1 MSWMWQIREGTMVSP
16 NETISFKGYSGKGEH
31 KNDWTST
38 ALHNEG
44 PIPAGWYTIGA
55 PVNTLTHGPY
65 VLPLSPHPSNLMY
78 DRSGFLIHGDS
89 VTEPG
94 TASEGCIILN
104 RTERELIWASN
115 DHALLVI
122 PFKTDKETT

>member
-1 MSWMWQIREGTMVSP
+1 MVS
-16 NETISFKGYSGKGEH
+16 EDGSISFQGYSGDPDH

-38 ALHNEG
+38 SLHNRG
-44 PIPAGWYTIGA
+44 PIPAGWYSIGA

-89 VTEPG
+89 VVNPG
-94 TASEGCIILN
+94 SASEGCIILP
-104 RTERELIWASN
+104 RDARELIWGSG

-122 PFKTDKETT
+122 PFKIDKETT